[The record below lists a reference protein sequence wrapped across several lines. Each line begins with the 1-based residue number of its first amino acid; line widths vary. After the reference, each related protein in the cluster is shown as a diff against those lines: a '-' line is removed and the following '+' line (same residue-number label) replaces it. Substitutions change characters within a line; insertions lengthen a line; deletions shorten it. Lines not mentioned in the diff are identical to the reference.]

1 MKDAKLRHVYVR
13 QMHMQYNREHSLA
26 KNIIASRTRCLVSG
40 RKIQR
45 LKLSKKADP
54 RFSEC
59 SRAQGLEQH
68 NYFFAVVI

>member
-13 QMHMQYNREHSLA
+13 QMHMQYNTEHSLA

-54 RFSEC
+54 RLSEC
-59 SRAQGLEQH
+59 SRAQCSEQH
-68 NYFFAVVI
+68 NYFFAVMT